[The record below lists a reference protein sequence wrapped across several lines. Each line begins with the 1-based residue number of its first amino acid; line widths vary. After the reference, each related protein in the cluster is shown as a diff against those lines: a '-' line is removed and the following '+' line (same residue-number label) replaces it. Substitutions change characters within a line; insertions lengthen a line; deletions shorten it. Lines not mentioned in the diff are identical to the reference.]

1 MLTAVPQG
9 EVSRGEL
16 QAAEKVA
23 TWKVFKCCMKVIF
36 MADQV
41 PPERQYA
48 LILLVEVTKHSTTGT
63 LFKYQVSDPKD
74 PEQVWKCLRR
84 ASSNQL
90 HFGISEMFI

>member
-1 MLTAVPQG
+1 MLTAVPREKYP
-9 EVSRGEL
+9 EVNW

-48 LILLVEVTKHSTTGT
+48 LILLVGGDKAFNYWNT
-63 LFKYQVSDPKD
+63 L
-74 PEQVWKCLRR
+74 
-84 ASSNQL
+84 
-90 HFGISEMFI
+90 